1 MTPEEA
7 RDIINHITEEKQKLE
22 QEIFLKMKEFE
33 EKYNVFIAF
42 IRNIPYIQM
51 NGEERTQ
58 DVRLDIKI

>member
-1 MTPEEA
+1 MTPVETKEFV
-7 RDIINHITEEKQKLE
+7 NHIKDQKGQLE
-22 QEIFLKMKEFE
+22 NDIYQKIKEFE
-33 EKYNVFIAF
+33 EKYNVFVAF

>member
-7 RDIINHITEEKQKLE
+7 KKLVDYIKDEKGQLEHDIYIKI
-22 QEIFLKMKEFE
+22 KEFE
-33 EKYNVFIAF
+33 EKHNVFVAF

-58 DVRLDIKI
+58 DIRLDIKI